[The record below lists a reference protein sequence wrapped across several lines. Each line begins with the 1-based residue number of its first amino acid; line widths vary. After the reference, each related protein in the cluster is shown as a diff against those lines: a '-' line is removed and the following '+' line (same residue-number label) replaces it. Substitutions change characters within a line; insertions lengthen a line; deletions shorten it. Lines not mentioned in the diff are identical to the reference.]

1 MKLTFSSQVST
12 FAVSDTLLAI
22 IRKEI
27 EKNPQAVNSVILNF
41 RSPSYSA
48 EDGGY
53 HPVEMR
59 LVKSDKSWLFDYITD
74 FTYVGLAP
82 MAELTKE
89 IDFCFDTGDAYHLY
103 IGKISIEEGKNLF
116 KLWQS
121 NFVSYWQMKVFDV
134 EVTID

>member
-12 FAVSDTLLAI
+12 FIVSDTLLAI
-22 IRKEI
+22 IQKEI
-27 EKNPQAVNSVILNF
+27 ENKPHAVNSVILNF
-41 RSPSYSA
+41 RSPSYSP
-48 EDGGY
+48 EEGGY
-53 HPVEMR
+53 HPVEIR
-59 LVKSDKSWLFDYITD
+59 LVKSDNLWLFDYITD
-74 FTYVGLAP
+74 FTYVGFSP

-134 EVTID
+134 EITID

>member
-1 MKLTFSSQVST
+1 MKLIFSSQVST
-12 FAVSDTLLAI
+12 FIVSDTLLAI
-22 IRKEI
+22 IQKEI
-27 EKNPQAVNSVILNF
+27 ENKPQAVNSVILNF
-41 RSPSYSA
+41 RSPSYSP
-48 EDGGY
+48 EEGGY
-53 HPVEMR
+53 HPVEIR
-59 LVKSDKSWLFDYITD
+59 LVKSDNLWLFDYITD
-74 FTYVGLAP
+74 FTYVGFSP

-121 NFVSYWQMKVFDV
+121 NFVSYWQMNVFDV

>member
-12 FAVSDTLLAI
+12 FAVSDTLLSI
-22 IRKEI
+22 IQKEI
-27 EKNPQAVNSVILNF
+27 ENKPQAVNSVTLNF
-41 RSPSYSA
+41 RSPSYSP
-48 EDGGY
+48 EEGGY
-53 HPVEMR
+53 HPVEIH
-59 LVKSDKSWLFDYITD
+59 LVKSDNLWLFDYITD
-74 FTYVGLAP
+74 FNYAGLAP

-121 NFVSYWQMKVFDV
+121 NFVSYWEMKVFDV
-134 EVTID
+134 EITID

>member
-12 FAVSDTLLAI
+12 FAVSDTLLTI
-22 IRKEI
+22 IQKEI
-27 EKNPQAVNSVILNF
+27 ENKSQAVNSVTINF

-48 EDGGY
+48 ERGGY
-53 HPVEMR
+53 HPVEVH
-59 LVKSDKSWLFDYITD
+59 LIKSGNSWLFDYITD

-82 MAELTKE
+82 MAELAKE